1 MVNSENPLGPV
12 AMLRYTAAFIGIHVV
27 ASALLGGL
35 LLFVVAKFGFVGFP
49 GSHALVLLGAAVI
62 VAWIFVRRHNR
73 IPNAAEVRTLFLTCA
88 VYLVA
93 FDAVLALIT
102 SSAYPADVRHFALMG
117 IGVAAIID
125 VVLLYLALKFPA
137 RWIMRG
143 RAKMA
148 VRHAAD
154 PGG

>member
-1 MVNSENPLGPV
+1 
-12 AMLRYTAAFIGIHVV
+12 
-27 ASALLGGL
+27 
-35 LLFVVAKFGFVGFP
+35 
-49 GSHALVLLGAAVI
+49 
-62 VAWIFVRRHNR
+62 
-73 IPNAAEVRTLFLTCA
+73 
-88 VYLVA
+88 
-93 FDAVLALIT
+93 LALIT

-143 RAKMA
+143 KAKMA

>member
-1 MVNSENPLGPV
+1 MVSTDNSLGRV
-12 AMLRYTAAFIGIHVV
+12 AVLRYTAVFVGIHLG

-35 LLFVVAKFGFVGFP
+35 LLIVAAEFGIVGLP
-49 GSHALVLLGAAVI
+49 GSHALVLVGAAVLA
-62 VAWIFVRRHNR
+62 AWNFIRRHNR
-73 IPNAAEVRTLFLTCA
+73 IPSPEEFRTLFTTGA

-143 RAKMA
+143 RAKTA
-148 VRHAAD
+148 KRAAD
-154 PGG
+154 SGG